1 MDMMVARI
9 ISLVNNHDDSAK
21 LTMMMMS
28 EIMIEMVIMMIRIMV
43 MTMMISMMISKIM
56 MMMEIMIVVMMIA
69 MMMMMIAMMM
79 MMIVVMMIVV
89 MMMMMINLLSYKK
102 LLSLR
107 SNKSL
112 EILFLSVTS
121 NASLLQFTASMTG
134 DRFVI

>member
-1 MDMMVARI
+1 MMIALMMMVVVMDMMVARI
-9 ISLVNNHDDSAK
+9 ISLVNNHDHSAK

-56 MMMEIMIVVMMIA
+56 MMIE
-69 MMMMMIAMMM
+69 
-79 MMIVVMMIVV
+79 MMIVV

-112 EILFLSVTS
+112 EILFLTVTS